1 MAEEPTGTEPKGD
14 HTPATMGQVKA
25 LIRRKLRR
33 IPEHEEQSL
42 NIYPMMDIMTIILV
56 FMIMNVAQET
66 ANITQSDDLQ
76 LPWTTSTETMSEA
89 VTLQI
94 SRTEIIIEGDPEVTL
109 RNGTV
114 DPSQKQGG
122 ANGFLITPLLNTMQL
137 HRDRLKL
144 IAQRNPRRPF
154 TGEVRIIADKRT
166 PFRTLS
172 EVIYTLGQAEFAT
185 MHFIAVEETQ
195 GGSGSGG
202 GAPSGSGH

>member
-1 MAEEPTGTEPKGD
+1 MADEHQK
-14 HTPATMGQVKA
+14 ASMAQVKS
-25 LIRRKLRR
+25 LVRRRLRR
-33 IPEHEEQSL
+33 VPEHEEQSL

-76 LPWTTSTETMSEA
+76 IPWTTSTDPMTEA
-89 VTLQI
+89 ITIQI
-94 SRTEIIIEGDPEVTL
+94 SRTEIIIEGDPTVTL

-122 ANGFLITPLLNTMQL
+122 ANGFLITPLLNVMQQ
-137 HRDRLKL
+137 HRDRLKM

-172 EVIYTLGQAEFAT
+172 EVIYTLGQAEFAH
-185 MHFIAVEETQ
+185 MHFIAIEDTQ
-195 GGSGSGG
+195 GGSQAAGSR
-202 GAPSGSGH
+202 

>member
-1 MAEEPTGTEPKGD
+1 MADEHQK
-14 HTPATMGQVKA
+14 ASMAQVKS
-25 LIRRKLRR
+25 LVRRRLRR
-33 IPEHEEQSL
+33 VPEHEEQSL

-66 ANITQSDDLQ
+66 ANITQSDDLL
-76 LPWTTSTETMSEA
+76 LPWTTSTEDMTES
-89 VTLQI
+89 VTIQI
-94 SRTEIIIEGDPEVTL
+94 SRTEIIIEGDPTVTL

-122 ANGFLITPLLNTMQL
+122 ANGFLITPLLNVMQQ
-137 HRDRLKL
+137 HRDRLKM

-172 EVIYTLGQAEFAT
+172 EVIYTLGQAEFAH
-185 MHFIAVEETQ
+185 MHFIAIEDTQ
-195 GGSGSGG
+195 GGAQAAGTR
-202 GAPSGSGH
+202 